1 MSDAKRVLTAVAL
14 LALLVPAGPAAAD
27 LGEMKHRF
35 SSERIDLSLE
45 DADIVSVL
53 DIYRKVLGVEV
64 RLQCAEERRVTITF
78 SNLTVRTS
86 LDAICESAGLVW
98 SLEEGEPPI
107 LRVDCGLPPLPGTG
121 KATKPAPG
129 PGQGMVAVPR
139 AAAKG
144 GADPLSQTVSIE
156 LQDADLADTLAMM
169 GRLLGGS
176 GNMRPARGLRQ
187 HAPARRPGAR
197 GPQGH
202 GEGRDDDVARAA
214 RHRLRAGRRALGA
227 RARPAPADAQGPAGA
242 LSTLPRKYG
251 DVASGEARGR
261 RREESRP

>member
-1 MSDAKRVLTAVAL
+1 
-14 LALLVPAGPAAAD
+14 
-27 LGEMKHRF
+27 MKHRF

-176 GNMRPARGLRQ
+176 GSMRLLVDLALAGRKVTVKAETTTLRELLDTVCAQ
-187 HAPARRPGAR
+187 AGAR
-197 GPQGH
+197 WELAP
-202 GEGRDDDVARAA
+202 DPPPPTLKV
-214 RHRLRAGRRALGA
+214 
-227 RARPAPADAQGPAGA
+227 RPAP
-242 LSTLPRKYG
+242 
-251 DVASGEARGR
+251 
-261 RREESRP
+261 